1 MQKHNKI
8 YPATNDVVFKKIF
21 GDINNKK
28 VIKGFLSS
36 ILDIPEEEY
45 ELLKIENPF
54 LNIADSTDD
63 KIGIL
68 DVKISTKN
76 KKIIDIEI
84 QVARMKYMCER
95 ILCYLS
101 KMTLE
106 QIGSGE
112 DYGKIQK
119 VVSIVI
125 AADHILI
132 KDSKSQHN
140 RYVLYDK
147 KSGSTFTDK
156 MEVNTLDL
164 MKKPD
169 PKTSDPNITKWV
181 EFFNAK
187 TEEELKMVNEM
198 PDVAVKQAAQIVLKV
213 NQDEDLRVR
222 AEQRENAVRAYN
234 SEMLASKQE
243 GMKIGIA
250 RGRAEGMEEGINK
263 GRAEGAEAEKI
274 ELAKNALKNGLDVEM
289 VSNITKLP
297 IDEINKIKNV
307 YITRPISEDLK

>member
-1 MQKHNKI
+1 
-8 YPATNDVVFKKIF
+8 
-21 GDINNKK
+21 
-28 VIKGFLSS
+28 
-36 ILDIPEEEY
+36 
-45 ELLKIENPF
+45 
-54 LNIADSTDD
+54 
-63 KIGIL
+63 
-68 DVKISTKN
+68 
-76 KKIIDIEI
+76 
-84 QVARMKYMCER
+84 
-95 ILCYLS
+95 
-101 KMTLE
+101 
-106 QIGSGE
+106 
-112 DYGKIQK
+112 
-119 VVSIVI
+119 
-125 AADHILI
+125 
-132 KDSKSQHN
+132 
-140 RYVLYDK
+140 
-147 KSGSTFTDK
+147 

-297 IDEINKIKNV
+297 IDEINKIKN
-307 YITRPISEDLK
+307 EM

>member
-1 MQKHNKI
+1 
-8 YPATNDVVFKKIF
+8 
-21 GDINNKK
+21 
-28 VIKGFLSS
+28 
-36 ILDIPEEEY
+36 
-45 ELLKIENPF
+45 
-54 LNIADSTDD
+54 
-63 KIGIL
+63 
-68 DVKISTKN
+68 
-76 KKIIDIEI
+76 
-84 QVARMKYMCER
+84 
-95 ILCYLS
+95 
-101 KMTLE
+101 
-106 QIGSGE
+106 
-112 DYGKIQK
+112 
-119 VVSIVI
+119 
-125 AADHILI
+125 
-132 KDSKSQHN
+132 
-140 RYVLYDK
+140 
-147 KSGSTFTDK
+147 

-250 RGRAEGMEEGINK
+250 KGRAEGRAEGMAEGISK

-274 ELAKNALKNGLDVEM
+274 ELAKNALRNGIGVQM
-289 VSNITKLP
+289 VSAITGLT
-297 IDEINKIKNV
+297 IDEINGIK
-307 YITRPISEDLK
+307 

>member
-1 MQKHNKI
+1 M
-8 YPATNDVVFKKIF
+8 
-21 GDINNKK
+21 
-28 VIKGFLSS
+28 
-36 ILDIPEEEY
+36 
-45 ELLKIENPF
+45 
-54 LNIADSTDD
+54 
-63 KIGIL
+63 
-68 DVKISTKN
+68 
-76 KKIIDIEI
+76 
-84 QVARMKYMCER
+84 
-95 ILCYLS
+95 
-101 KMTLE
+101 
-106 QIGSGE
+106 
-112 DYGKIQK
+112 
-119 VVSIVI
+119 
-125 AADHILI
+125 
-132 KDSKSQHN
+132 
-140 RYVLYDK
+140 YDK

-250 RGRAEGMEEGINK
+250 KGRAE

-274 ELAKNALKNGLDVEM
+274 KLAKNALRNGIGVQM
-289 VSNITKLP
+289 VSAITGLT
-297 IDEINKIKNV
+297 IDEINGIK
-307 YITRPISEDLK
+307 

>member
-1 MQKHNKI
+1 
-8 YPATNDVVFKKIF
+8 
-21 GDINNKK
+21 
-28 VIKGFLSS
+28 
-36 ILDIPEEEY
+36 
-45 ELLKIENPF
+45 
-54 LNIADSTDD
+54 
-63 KIGIL
+63 
-68 DVKISTKN
+68 
-76 KKIIDIEI
+76 
-84 QVARMKYMCER
+84 
-95 ILCYLS
+95 
-101 KMTLE
+101 
-106 QIGSGE
+106 
-112 DYGKIQK
+112 
-119 VVSIVI
+119 
-125 AADHILI
+125 
-132 KDSKSQHN
+132 
-140 RYVLYDK
+140 
-147 KSGSTFTDK
+147 

-250 RGRAEGMEEGINK
+250 KGRAE

-274 ELAKNALKNGLDVEM
+274 KLAKNALRNGIGVQM
-289 VSNITKLP
+289 VSAITGLT
-297 IDEINKIKNV
+297 IDEINGIK
-307 YITRPISEDLK
+307 